1 MRFRRRSLIASA
13 AGGIQRRRAADRGAR
28 QDRADGL
35 RPARGDQLQRAMLC
49 MISKPEKYEAAASEF
64 ARQTEGAEYR
74 PTASLGQRCNAW
86 IGLFPGAIA
95 PC

>member
-1 MRFRRRSLIASA
+1 
-13 AGGIQRRRAADRGAR
+13 
-28 QDRADGL
+28 
-35 RPARGDQLQRAMLC
+35 

-64 ARQTEGAEYR
+64 ARQTEGAEYQ